1 MYLPFLNNYFFKI
14 ERLDSN
20 DNVLSSTI
28 YNRSASNGY
37 RLTSISGNINASLS
51 YGSGHNPLNITINGV
66 SRAITY
72 EGKRIKSYGNNTYFY
87 NEEGIRVKK
96 VSEDGYT
103 KEYILEGN
111 KILCE
116 KIINSNNSL
125 IGQLFYHYDL
135 HNELVSVEHDG
146 NIYFYVKDL
155 LGVIHKLVDVNG
167 NTVVQY
173 LYDEWG
179 KLVNSYNGSVNAFV
193 AQHNPFIYKSYY
205 YDKETKLYY
214 LKDFTLQNRVFVI

>member
-1 MYLPFLNNYFFKI
+1 M
-14 ERLDSN
+14 
-20 DNVLSSTI
+20 
-28 YNRSASNGY
+28 
-37 RLTSISGNINASLS
+37 
-51 YGSGHNPLNITINGV
+51 
-66 SRAITY
+66 
-72 EGKRIKSYGNNTYFY
+72 
-87 NEEGIRVKK
+87 
-96 VSEDGYT
+96 
-103 KEYILEGN
+103 ILEGS

-116 KIINSNNSL
+116 KIIDRGSNSL

-155 LGVIHKLVDVNG
+155 LGVIHKIVDVNG

-173 LYDEWG
+173 LYNEWG

-214 LKDFTLQNRVFVI
+214 LNSRFYSPELLQFLTIDDINYLDESLGNMNLFSYCNNNPIVFFDSDGTVPTTNSEFFDFYTSIIEFAVGLGVGLLIDWFISSIEFKDGTLKEQAQDFVYWIGDEIFGL

>member
-1 MYLPFLNNYFFKI
+1 M
-14 ERLDSN
+14 
-20 DNVLSSTI
+20 
-28 YNRSASNGY
+28 
-37 RLTSISGNINASLS
+37 
-51 YGSGHNPLNITINGV
+51 
-66 SRAITY
+66 
-72 EGKRIKSYGNNTYFY
+72 
-87 NEEGIRVKK
+87 
-96 VSEDGYT
+96 
-103 KEYILEGN
+103 ILEEN

-116 KIINSNNSL
+116 KIINQNNSL
-125 IGQLFYHYDL
+125 IGQLFYHYDF

-205 YDKETKLYY
+205 YEENLYSFIFSFVCVCTSAILHSKLGFRE
-214 LKDFTLQNRVFVI
+214 LER